1 MLNKVWGW
9 LNGHKS
15 DLIAGAL
22 VAGGVLVLN
31 GIEIPVW
38 IILIVAGAAVFAV
51 RDAIRK
57 IEGE

>member
-1 MLNKVWGW
+1 MLSKIWNW
-9 LNGHKS
+9 LDGHKS

-31 GIEIPVW
+31 GIKIPVW
-38 IILIVAGAAVFAV
+38 IILIVAGAAVFAI

-57 IEGE
+57 IEE